1 MVPVFPPLEPGGS
14 YWDTAFLRSALQAI
28 QRRKQDQILENLV
41 LSAYAWTGGHSLDW
55 GAGGPQAWPQARPYR
70 SESSD
75 QDQCGF
81 RIADWYCAI
90 ARDVLSK
97 DVPLM
102 LLQAGLPCDPAA
114 QCKEAFQPV
123 TPGASKTILQLLA
136 GEKVSDPMV
145 PGKTLAP
152 IPSNVIACNFWLL
165 GAGVSSPFVEQA
177 WYTPEGRQKE
187 LAKWLQAWRASRV
200 QPAGSEKAA
209 RTDGGFP
216 IRHYLLLPSHE
227 WGVSDWYLEITRPFV
242 KKYLPT
248 VGFSPHEAERAAQ
261 VTVVGNPQNFPEDL
275 LRRLTKAGCKI
286 DQIYGDGTKIATE
299 LAER

>member
-1 MVPVFPPLEPGGS
+1 M
-14 YWDTAFLRSALQAI
+14 
-28 QRRKQDQILENLV
+28 
-41 LSAYAWTGGHSLDW
+41 LSAYGWTGGHSLDW

-70 SESSD
+70 NEPAD
-75 QDQCGF
+75 QDQRGF
-81 RIADWYCAI
+81 RVSDWYCAI
-90 ARDVLSK
+90 ARSVLSQ

-102 LLQAGLPCDPAA
+102 LLQSGLACDPAA
-114 QCKEAFQPV
+114 QCSETFQPV

-136 GEKVSDPMV
+136 GEKVSDPMF

-152 IPSNVIACNFWLL
+152 ISTHVIACNFWLL
-165 GAGVSSPFVEQA
+165 GADLSSPFSTQA
-177 WYTPEGRQKE
+177 WYTPDGKKKE

-200 QPAGSEKAA
+200 QPAGTEKAA
-209 RTDGGFP
+209 RSDSGFP

-248 VGFSPHEAERAAQ
+248 VGFSPFEAERAAQ
-261 VTVVGNPQNFPEDL
+261 VTVIGNPQNYPDDL
-275 LRRLTKAGCKI
+275 MRRLTNAGCKI